1 MNLPCLCL
9 SASVFLGL
17 VCPRWWCY
25 HRRISAGTLSVQ
37 NTKRRKGTTTTF
49 HSRKNTP
56 RVHLFFPMRFAFNTL
71 VTPIH
76 PHFTDTSSHHAAPFL
91 VRANLSRHAYHG
103 VFSRACL
110 PCVFPRSLSVKPT
123 TPLHSATRNKSNKQ
137 LLIVLRFSAGMMV
150 DNLLCGQIMKEAFSF
165 ARHQRGVTRCE
176 A

>member
-76 PHFTDTSSHHAAPFL
+76 PHFTDTSSYHAPPF
-91 VRANLSRHAYHG
+91 SG
-103 VFSRACL
+103 SCDFESFSTCIQYLFSSL
-110 PCVFPRSLSVKPT
+110 PACVFPPSLSLGQADDT
-123 TPLHSATRNKSNKQ
+123 TPFATNPISNYSSC
-137 LLIVLRFSAGMMV
+137 LGSRRGWWLMIIFSIRP
-150 DNLLCGQIMKEAFSF
+150 L
-165 ARHQRGVTRCE
+165 ARAVRT
-176 A
+176 